1 MRNSTIMNCK
11 KCDTRCIKNG
21 FQYNGVQR
29 YLCTLCNLSQQ
40 KAYHYN
46 ACKKNINNSIV
57 KLLVNSCEIRDISR
71 ILHISKTTVTSRVLK
86 ISKAIRWLPIYEYNQ
101 IYEVDELCAKL
112 KGQKHCCWVS
122 YSINRKTKQV
132 IDFSI
137 GSNNKE
143 KLGKIIK
150 SVLRLNPK
158 KIYTDGLPVYK
169 SLIPSE
175 IHSTR
180 KYQTNTIE
188 RFNLNLRTHLKR
200 LSRKTI
206 CYSKNARML
215 EAIINIYFC
224 FFNRRAI
231 AKKGFNSSMLALK

>member
-1 MRNSTIMNCK
+1 MNCK
-11 KCDTRCIKNG
+11 KCDAKCIKNG

-40 KAYHYN
+40 KEYHYN
-46 ACKKNINNSIV
+46 AYRKNTNTSIV
-57 KLLVNSCEIRDISR
+57 KLLVNSCGIRDISR

-86 ISKAIRWLPIYEYNQ
+86 ISKAIQWLPIYEYNQ
-101 IYEVDELCAKL
+101 IYEVDELCTKL

-132 IDFSI
+132 INFSI

-150 SVLRLNPK
+150 SVLQLNPK
-158 KIYTDGLPVYK
+158 KVYTDRLPVYK

-180 KYQTNTIE
+180 KYQTNIIE

-206 CYSKNARML
+206 CYSKNTKML
-215 EAIINIYFC
+215 EAIVNIYFW
-224 FFNRRAI
+224 FFNTKQAC
-231 AKKGFNSSMLALK
+231 KKGYFLLNL

>member
-1 MRNSTIMNCK
+1 M
-11 KCDTRCIKNG
+11 CDTKCIKNG
-21 FQYNGVQR
+21 FQCNGVQR
-29 YLCTLCNLSQQ
+29 YLCNHCNLSQQ

-46 ACKKNINNSIV
+46 AYRKNTNTSIV
-57 KLLVNSCEIRDISR
+57 KLLVNSCGIRDISR
-71 ILHISKTTVTSRVLK
+71 VLHISKTTTTSRILK
-86 ISKAIRWLPIYEYNQ
+86 ISRAIRWLPIYENHQ
-101 IYEVDELCAKL
+101 VYEVDELCAKL
-112 KGQKHCCWVS
+112 KGQKHCCWIS

-143 KLGKIIK
+143 KLGKVIK

-169 SLIPSE
+169 SLIPPK

-206 CYSKNARML
+206 CYSKNAKIL
-215 EAIINIYFC
+215 EAIINIYFW

-231 AKKGFNSSMLALK
+231 AKKRFNSPMLAST